1 MATPAILGSLQC
13 MQLAKNLADLQRNDE
28 AAMVANRILG
38 AHPGHA
44 EAARLRARLAGS
56 PSAAA
61 AAPTPTGIK
70 AAGRN
75 DPCPCGS
82 GKRYKACHGAL
93 A

>member
-1 MATPAILGSLQC
+1 MTKRQWSRTGYWARIRVTRKPRGCWPAWLVP
-13 MQLAKNLADLQRNDE
+13 RP
-28 AAMVANRILG
+28 RRR
-38 AHPGHA
+38 
-44 EAARLRARLAGS
+44 RLRVAGR
-56 PSAAA
+56 PAAV
-61 AAPTPTGIK
+61 K